1 MRRSGS
7 PAGASRRAAAA
18 VGALGLALAGT
29 VVGATP
35 GSAASPPSADA
46 VDCSWAHS
54 NKDAGAGGTTTSTR
68 MQAGPYGA
76 CGTVVVAGPGVKMYY
91 HCYVVNKYGNKWS
104 HVRAAGTSING
115 WVWNEHL
122 DDGGSTKRC

>member
-1 MRRSGS
+1 MHREGQPPQSGHWGWPWREQS
-7 PAGASRRAAAA
+7 SARRRAARPR
-18 VGALGLALAGT
+18 LL
-29 VVGATP
+29 
-35 GSAASPPSADA
+35 SADA